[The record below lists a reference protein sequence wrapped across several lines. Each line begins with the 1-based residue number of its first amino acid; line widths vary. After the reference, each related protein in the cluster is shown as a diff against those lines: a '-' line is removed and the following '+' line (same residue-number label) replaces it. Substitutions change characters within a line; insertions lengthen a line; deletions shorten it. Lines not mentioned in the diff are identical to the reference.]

1 MKISCFFAM
10 LLLACTIASG
20 QDILLDKTV
29 RAGELTLFQSV
40 SNPNDYYYL
49 SDKPKLA
56 VDPATGKPQ
65 FSFLRYVENQKG
77 TGDQATKD
85 EGEGGGIIHCVI
97 EMGVTQAQLA
107 AARQDLLRVN
117 SSGNIKG
124 PAIYSGGTFA
134 LISTVNDPQSGFAR
148 KVLGLGK
155 APILD
160 GQKAAVSISL
170 TKLGAKVLW
179 ESFQTPTPDMSFS
192 FEMDLKG
199 YKSPRRA
206 IIEANFDQ
214 IYQHQSFSAAAITR
228 QGNVMLAGEI
238 NIAMEDLYKSGA
250 IKVTTYNPDEN
261 MEKAVEDAYSKLTR
275 MMFDP
280 AGAGG
285 PPATPALPGQTQT
298 SMLDRAQALLNQG
311 RKDAL
316 EDFLLSE
323 DIERVELAREKAAV
337 TTTEANPS
345 TPPPT
350 GNQPTSIHPPG
361 TGPSQ
366 TKGYTAPKEKYG
378 YTRPTPTLPT
388 TAIVAAYSMRT
399 VRQRGVFRIDLNKYT
414 IDNLSLRFDQNVG
427 AIDCP
432 DCFKQI
438 NLDDPL
444 YKQREVSA
452 TVDGYNAEDFQ
463 KYINFVSISFR
474 KKHEDGQYTNAD
486 LTIDRAKFN
495 QQGNFFPFLY
505 GWKGDNN
512 RLKWREYEYKTVW
525 NFFGGATKESVWAK
539 SDLPTVPL
547 SPPYLRKVIDIEM
560 DQEVVTREGIR
571 SAEVKITYKVEGKD
585 MVKQVRLNPKGGLLT
600 TQIEVLLPV
609 PSINPAPTYDY
620 EITWML
626 NNGTTKVSPKK
637 SSSNLVIFAD
647 QM

>member
-1 MKISCFFAM
+1 MKLYCLFAF
-10 LLLACTIASG
+10 LLLSCTISSA

-40 SNPNDYYYL
+40 SNPNEYYYL

-65 FSFLRYVENQKG
+65 FSFLRYVDNQKG
-77 TGDQATKD
+77 TADNPTKD
-85 EGEGGGIIHCVI
+85 EGEGGGIIHCVV
-97 EMGVTQAQLA
+97 EMGVSQEQLS
-107 AARQDLLRVN
+107 AARQGLQQVN
-117 SSGNIKG
+117 SAGTIKG
-124 PAIYSGGTFA
+124 PAIYSGGTIA
-134 LISTVNDPQSGFAR
+134 LISSVNDPQSGFAR

-160 GQKAAVSISL
+160 GQKAAISITL

-261 MEKAVEDAYSKLTR
+261 LEKAVEDAYSKLTR
-275 MMFDP
+275 LMFDP
-280 AGAGG
+280 AGAAT
-285 PPATPALPGQTQT
+285 PAAPALPGQTQT
-298 SMLDRAQALLNQG
+298 SMLDRAQALLTQG

-316 EDFLLSE
+316 QDFLLSE
-323 DIERVELAREKAAV
+323 DIERAELAKEQGTGKPGDPV
-337 TTTEANPS
+337 NTNTDPPS
-345 TPPPT
+345 GTQPT
-350 GNQPTSIHPPG
+350 GVHPKG
-361 TGPSQ
+361 SQPSQ
-366 TKGYTAPKEKYG
+366 TKGYTAKEKFG
-378 YTRPTPTLPT
+378 YDRPTPTLPT
-388 TAIVAAYSMRT
+388 TAVVASYSMRT
-399 VRQRGVFRIDLNKYT
+399 ARQRGIFKIDLNKYT

-427 AIDCP
+427 AINCP
-432 DCFKQI
+432 DCFKQV

-444 YKQREVSA
+444 YKQREISA
-452 TVDGYNAEDFQ
+452 TIDGYNAEDFQ

-474 KKHEDGQYTNAD
+474 KKHEDGQYTNGD
-486 LTIDRAKFN
+486 LTINRAKFN
-495 QQGNFFPFLY
+495 EQGNFFPFLY

-525 NFFGGATKESVWAK
+525 NFFGGATRETPWAK

-547 SPPYLRKVIDIEM
+547 SPPYIRRVIDIEL

-571 SAEVKITYKVEGKD
+571 SAEVKITYQVEGKD
-585 MVKQVRLNPKGGLLT
+585 MVKQIRLNPKGGLLT
-600 TQIEVLLPV
+600 SQIEVLLPA
-609 PSINPAPTYDY
+609 PSINPSPTFQY

-626 NNGTTKVSPKK
+626 NNGTTKVSAKK

-647 QM
+647 QI